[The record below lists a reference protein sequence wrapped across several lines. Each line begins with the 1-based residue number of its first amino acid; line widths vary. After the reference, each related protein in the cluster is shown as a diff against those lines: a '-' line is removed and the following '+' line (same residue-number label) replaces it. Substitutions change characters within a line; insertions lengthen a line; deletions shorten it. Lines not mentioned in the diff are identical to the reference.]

1 MKKLISLIVCG
12 MCCLGAWAQGSIPL
26 LDKVQGHRVTFHY
39 TYSLAKNGADFSP
52 VTDGDVTLEGNA
64 YILEGLGLEVVSNGS
79 TRWSLDREAKELVI
93 ETVEKEDL
101 FTNPALF
108 VGAYKEH
115 MDKMHVNASGDAFLD
130 VTLTLDTDTRARF
143 LLTDIVYMAPK
154 GKSDFSLDEKSLS
167 GDYVVTDLR

>member
-1 MKKLISLIVCG
+1 MKRLISLIVCG

-39 TYSLAKNGADFSP
+39 TYSLAKNGGDFSP

-64 YILEGLGLEVVSNGS
+64 YIMEGLGLEVVSNGT
-79 TRWSLDREAKELVI
+79 TRWSVDRVARELVI
-93 ETVEKEDL
+93 ETVEKEDI

-108 VGAYKEH
+108 IGSYKEH
-115 MDKMHVNASGDAFLD
+115 MDKMQVNASGAAYLD
-130 VTLTLDTDTRARF
+130 VTLTLDTDTQAHF
-143 LLTDIVYMAPK
+143 LLTDIVFMEPK

-167 GDYVVTDLR
+167 KDYVVTDLR